1 MKAAE
6 QPVRILYV
14 DDYPFDR
21 ELVRDVLEKE
31 QSGFEVIEAASHAE
45 FEARLAEG
53 GYDLVLTDFNILG
66 FQGLQVISAV
76 HSRNPGLPVVI
87 VTGTGSEEVA
97 VEAMKRGADDYV
109 IKTPHH
115 IQRLPRTIRAAI
127 ERKRLQ
133 EERERAE
140 RALRESEQKYYSLYA
155 SMNEGVALYEI
166 LFDESGSP
174 TDYRLLDFNPAFGA
188 IFDLE
193 RETAV
198 GRTASELLG
207 ERAREYLDTYAKVA
221 SSKQPASFQA
231 RFESM
236 DKSFQVS
243 VFSPADGKFATLYE
257 DISERLRLEAQ
268 LFQAQRLESIG
279 RLAGGVAHDFN
290 NLLTAITGYSQML
303 LLQLETQNPMRGKLE
318 LIKKAADRA
327 SSLTGQLLAFS
338 RKQLLQPQVLDLN
351 TLIAN
356 IDKMLRRIIG
366 EDIELVTVFG
376 ADIGRIKAD
385 PTQLEQVL
393 LNLVVNARDAM
404 PNGGKIVIETT
415 NAELGDEYARR
426 HLGVTPGPYVMVA
439 VSDIGCG
446 MEAEI
451 LKHIFEP
458 FYTTKKKGKGTGL
471 GLSTVYG
478 IVKQSGGN
486 IWVYSEAGQGTT
498 FKIYLPQVEEEMEE
512 SKPEEVPREVS
523 GGTET
528 ILVAE
533 DEEFVRNFVK
543 DILQK
548 YGYRVLEAQHGSE
561 ALRVGLE
568 YSGPIHLLLTD
579 VVMPRMSG
587 QQLAKQMATLRPV
600 AKVLY
605 MSGYTESAIVH
616 HGVLDSHAE
625 FVQKPFTGETL
636 ARRVRE
642 VLDNFS
648 SDR

>member
-1 MKAAE
+1 MKVAE

-14 DDYPFDR
+14 DDYPLDR
-21 ELVRDVLEKE
+21 ELVRDALEKE
-31 QSGFEVIEAASHAE
+31 NGGFQVTEAASRSE

-53 GYDLVLTDFNILG
+53 NYDLVLTDFNILG
-66 FQGLQVISAV
+66 FEGLQVISVVQAK
-76 HSRNPGLPVVI
+76 NPRIPVVI

-97 VEAMKRGADDYV
+97 VEAMKRGAADYV

-133 EERERAE
+133 DEREQAE
-140 RALRESEQKYYSLYA
+140 KALRESEGRYHSLYA
-155 SMNEGVALYEI
+155 SMSEGVALHEI
-166 LFDESGSP
+166 LYDESGSP
-174 TDYRLLDFNPAFGA
+174 CDYRILDFNPAFGS
-188 IFDLE
+188 IFGLA
-193 RETAV
+193 REHTL
-198 GRTASELLG
+198 GRKASEIFETEALS
-207 ERAREYLDTYAKVA
+207 YLDTYAKVVTSGQSA
-221 SSKQPASFQA
+221 TFQA
-231 RFESM
+231 TFESVE
-236 DKSFQVS
+236 KSFQIS
-243 VFSPADGKFATLYE
+243 VFSPADGKFATLFE

-303 LLQLETQNPMRGKLE
+303 LLQIEAQNPMRGKLD

-327 SSLTGQLLAFS
+327 SALTGQLLAFS
-338 RKQLLQPQVLDLN
+338 RKQLLQPQVLELN
-351 TLIAN
+351 ALIAN

-366 EDIELVTVFG
+366 EDIELVTMFG
-376 ADIGRIKAD
+376 PNIGRIKAD
-385 PTQLEQVL
+385 PTQLEQVM

-404 PNGGKIVIETT
+404 SNGGKIVVETSSV
-415 NAELGDEYARR
+415 ELDDAYARR
-426 HLGVTPGPYVMVA
+426 HVGVVPGRYVMLA
-439 VSDIGCG
+439 VSDKGCG
-446 MEAEI
+446 MDAEV

-486 IWVYSEAGQGTT
+486 IWVYSETGQGTS
-498 FKIYLPQVEEEMEE
+498 FKIYLPEVEDAVEETKTEE
-512 SKPEEVPREVS
+512 SRAEVS
-523 GGTET
+523 GGKET
-528 ILVAE
+528 VLLAE

-543 DILQK
+543 DVLQK
-548 YGYRVLEAQHGSE
+548 YGYTVLEAQHGSE
-561 ALRVGLE
+561 ALRIGLQH
-568 YSGPIHLLLTD
+568 SGPIHLLLTD

-587 QQLAKQMATLRPV
+587 QQLAKQMATLRPTV
-600 AKVLY
+600 KVLY

-616 HGVLDSHAE
+616 HGVLDSNAP
-625 FVQKPFTGETL
+625 FVQKPFTGEAL

-642 VLDNFS
+642 VLDS
-648 SDR
+648 DSDR

>member
-21 ELVRDVLEKE
+21 ELVRDALEKE
-31 QSGFEVIEAASHAE
+31 HDGFQVTEAASRSE
-45 FEARLAEG
+45 FESRLAEG
-53 GYDLVLTDFNILG
+53 NYDLVLTDFNILG
-66 FQGLQVISAV
+66 FEGLQVISVVQAK
-76 HSRNPGLPVVI
+76 NPRVPVVI

-97 VEAMKRGADDYV
+97 VEAMRRGAADYV
-109 IKTPHH
+109 IKTPNH

-127 ERKRLQ
+127 EKKRLQ
-133 EERERAE
+133 EEREHAE
-140 RALRESEQKYYSLYA
+140 RALRESEEKYYSLYA
-155 SMNEGVALYEI
+155 SMNEGVALHEI
-166 LFDESGSP
+166 LYDESGSA
-174 TDYRLLDFNPAFGA
+174 TDYRILDFNPAFA
-188 IFDLE
+188 SIFGLE
-193 RETAV
+193 REQTL
-198 GRTASELLG
+198 GRKASEMLPAEAL
-207 ERAREYLDTYAKVA
+207 RYLDTYIKVVT
-221 SSKQPASFQA
+221 SGQPASFQA
-231 RFESM
+231 TFESM
-236 DKSFQVS
+236 EKSFQIS
-243 VFSPADGKFATLYE
+243 VFSPADGKFATIVE

-268 LFQAQRLESIG
+268 LFQAQRLDSIG

-303 LLQLETQNPMRGKLE
+303 LLQLETQSPMRGKLD

-327 SSLTGQLLAFS
+327 SALTGQLLAFS
-338 RKQLLQPQVLDLN
+338 RKQILQPQVLQLN
-351 TLIAN
+351 ALIAN

-376 ADIGRIKAD
+376 PDIGRIKAD
-385 PTQLEQVL
+385 PTQLEQVM

-404 PNGGKIVIETT
+404 PPDGGKIIVETSSVMLDD
-415 NAELGDEYARR
+415 AYARR
-426 HLGVTPGPYVMVA
+426 HVSVTPGRYVMLA
-439 VSDIGCG
+439 VSDKGCG
-446 MEAEI
+446 MDAEV

-498 FKIYLPQVEEEMEE
+498 FKIYLPEVDDAVEETETEE
-512 SKPEEVPREVS
+512 ILTEVS

-528 ILVAE
+528 VLLAE
-533 DEEFVRNFVK
+533 DEEFVRNFVR
-543 DILQK
+543 DVLQK
-548 YGYRVLEAQHGSE
+548 YGYTVLEAHHGSE
-561 ALRVGLE
+561 ALRIGLQH
-568 YSGPIHLLLTD
+568 SGTIHLLLTD

-587 QQLAKQMATLRPV
+587 QQLAKQMATLRPTV
-600 AKVLY
+600 KVLY

-616 HGVLDSHAE
+616 HGVLESNAA
-625 FVQKPFTGETL
+625 FVQKPFTGEDL

-642 VLDNFS
+642 VLDS
-648 SDR
+648 SSNS